1 MSVCIIHTDIVSVY
15 ISSYMG
21 RLRFTLTNIIFW
33 VVILLSCLLA
43 ENIAIFSET
52 PQSGFE
58 TLPLY
63 LLSFGIIALLIFYY
77 VLEHKRNGLTMDKI
91 LLPCLGVFGLLM
103 IITIFR
109 QGDRTFTNWDATDT
123 FSISFTFSE
132 RLLASLQV
140 VIWMMVLYAI
150 VFVYNRFRL
159 NNNSYRWIPKI
170 YLLLT
175 IAFVIIDFFY
185 EIDIISGIFNGTYL
199 GAGVQFVLGNSN
211 VWALVIFCAII
222 SALILSYK
230 RFNWY
235 YFASMICLF
244 CYLIMT
250 TSATAI
256 YIGLVVV
263 LAYPL
268 FEVFVPFKEDKKKYL
283 KRLLIYIGVVL
294 TVFAVFAICI
304 SANVP
309 LFANFWRFVDADILH
324 KDFLTITGRTDI
336 WSHIIDLLKQNP
348 SDFIF
353 GLGHQTGSQIF
364 HTYNADYMPVKSA
377 HNAVMEV
384 FLRYGLL
391 GVIVYVIMLGLVIF
405 ALVLHIRK
413 KRYRLAFI
421 YGLAF
426 LAILAHSVAE
436 STNIFTPNI
445 GGTYLGLYFA
455 LPILNTLQSKKF
467 KELKDDLSSV
477 SVKKERVPALFY
489 VFTVA
494 YVCVSILITKVIY
507 NFTNIDLFSCLV
519 ICVLL
524 VTSGLFILSI
534 INNKSLN
541 KVNEN
546 IFNHFLRR
554 LEVIKDEK

>member
-1 MSVCIIHTDIVSVY
+1 
-15 ISSYMG
+15 MG
-21 RLRFTLTNIIFW
+21 RLRFALTNIIFW
-33 VVILLSCLLA
+33 VVILLSCLLS
-43 ENIAIFSET
+43 ENYALFSEK
-52 PQSGFE
+52 PMSGFE
-58 TLPLY
+58 VFPLY
-63 LLSFGIIALLIFYY
+63 LLSFGVIALLIFYY
-77 VLEHKRNGLTMDKI
+77 VLEHKRNGLTLDKI
-91 LLPCLGVFGLLM
+91 LLPCLGVFGLIM

-109 QGDRTFTNWDATDT
+109 QGDRSFINWDGSDT

-140 VIWMMVLYAI
+140 IIWMMVLYAI
-150 VFVYNRFRL
+150 VFTYNRFRL

-170 YLLLT
+170 YLLIT
-175 IAFVIIDFFY
+175 IGFVIIDFFY
-185 EIDIISGIFNGTYL
+185 EFDIIAGIFNGTYL
-199 GAGVQFVLGNSN
+199 GAGVQFILGNQN
-211 VWALVIFCAII
+211 VWGLVIFCAIL

-256 YIGLVVV
+256 YISLVVV

-268 FEVFVPFKEDKKKYL
+268 FEVCVPFKTDKKKFL

-309 LFANFWRFVDADILH
+309 LFANFWKFVDADVLH
-324 KDFLTITGRTDI
+324 KDFLTITGRTNI

-348 SDFIF
+348 LDFIF

-364 HTYNADYMPVKSA
+364 QTYNAPYMPVKSA

-391 GVIVYVIMLGLVIF
+391 GVILYVAMLGLIIF
-405 ALVLHIRK
+405 ALVLHIKK

-426 LAILAHSVAE
+426 FAILAHSIAE

-455 LPILNTLQSKKF
+455 LPILNTLQNKKF

-477 SVKKERVPALFY
+477 SVKKEKVPAMFY
-489 VFTVA
+489 VFVVA
-494 YVCVSILITKVIY
+494 YVCASILITKVIY

-524 VTSGLFILSI
+524 LMTGLFILSI
-534 INNKSLN
+534 INSKSLN

-546 IFNHFLRR
+546 IFSHYLRR
-554 LEVIKDEK
+554 LEVTSDEK

>member
-1 MSVCIIHTDIVSVY
+1 
-15 ISSYMG
+15 MG
-21 RLRFTLTNIIFW
+21 RLRFALTNIIFW
-33 VVILLSCLLA
+33 VVILLSCLLS
-43 ENIAIFSET
+43 ENYALFSEK
-52 PQSGFE
+52 PMSGFE
-58 TLPLY
+58 VFPLY
-63 LLSFGIIALLIFYY
+63 LLSFGVIALLIFYY
-77 VLEHKRNGLTMDKI
+77 VLEHKRNGLTLDKI
-91 LLPCLGVFGLLM
+91 LLPCLGVFGLIM

-109 QGDRTFTNWDATDT
+109 QGDRSFINWDGSDT

-140 VIWMMVLYAI
+140 IIWMMVLYAI
-150 VFVYNRFRL
+150 VFTYNRFRL

-170 YLLLT
+170 YLLIT
-175 IAFVIIDFFY
+175 IGFVIVDFFY
-185 EIDIISGIFNGTYL
+185 EFDIIAGIFNGTYL
-199 GAGVQFVLGNSN
+199 GAGVQFILGNQN
-211 VWALVIFCAII
+211 VWGLVIFCGIL

-256 YIGLVVV
+256 YISLVVV

-268 FEVFVPFKEDKKKYL
+268 FEVCVPFKTDKKKFL

-309 LFANFWRFVDADILH
+309 LFANFWKFVDADVLH
-324 KDFLTITGRTDI
+324 KDFLTITGRTNI

-348 SDFIF
+348 LDFVF

-364 HTYNADYMPVKSA
+364 QTYNVSYMPVKSA

-391 GVIVYVIMLGLVIF
+391 GVIIYVAMLGLIIF
-405 ALVLHIRK
+405 ALVLHIKK

-426 LAILAHSVAE
+426 FAILAHSIAE

-477 SVKKERVPALFY
+477 TIKKEKVPAMFY
-489 VFTVA
+489 IFVVT

-524 VTSGLFILSI
+524 LMTGLFILSI
-534 INNKSLN
+534 INSKSLN
-541 KVNEN
+541 IVNEN
-546 IFNHFLRR
+546 IFSHYLRR
-554 LEVIKDEK
+554 LEVTSDEK

>member
-1 MSVCIIHTDIVSVY
+1 
-15 ISSYMG
+15 MG

-33 VVILLSCLLA
+33 VVILLSCLLS
-43 ENIAIFSET
+43 ENYALFSEK
-52 PQSGFE
+52 PMSGFE
-58 TLPLY
+58 VFPLY
-63 LLSFGIIALLIFYY
+63 LLSFGVIALLIFYY
-77 VLEHKRNGLTMDKI
+77 VLEHKRNGLTLDKI
-91 LLPCLGVFGLLM
+91 LLPCLGVFGLIM
-103 IITIFR
+103 IINIFR
-109 QGDRTFTNWDATDT
+109 QGDRSFINWDGSDT

-140 VIWMMVLYAI
+140 IIWMMVLYAI
-150 VFVYNRFRL
+150 VFTYNRFRL

-170 YLLLT
+170 YLLIT
-175 IAFVIIDFFY
+175 IGFVIIDFFY
-185 EIDIISGIFNGTYL
+185 EFDIIAGIFNGTYL
-199 GAGVQFVLGNSN
+199 GAGVQFILGNAN
-211 VWALVIFCAII
+211 VWGLVIFCAIL

-256 YIGLVVV
+256 YISFVVV

-268 FEVFVPFKEDKKKYL
+268 FEVCVPFKTDKKKFL
-283 KRLLIYIGVVL
+283 KRLLIYIGAVL
-294 TVFAVFAICI
+294 TVFLVFAICI

-309 LFANFWRFVDADILH
+309 LFANFWRFVDADVLH
-324 KDFLTITGRTDI
+324 KDFLTITGRTTI

-348 SDFIF
+348 LDFIF

-364 HTYNADYMPVKSA
+364 QTYNASYMPVKSA

-391 GVIVYVIMLGLVIF
+391 GVIIYTSMLGLIIF
-405 ALVLHIRK
+405 ALVLHIKK

-426 LAILAHSVAE
+426 FAILAHSIAE

-467 KELKDDLSSV
+467 KELKDGLSTV
-477 SVKKERVPALFY
+477 SVKKEIVPAMFY
-489 VFTVA
+489 VFLVI
-494 YVCVSILITKVIY
+494 YVCASILITKVIY
-507 NFTNIDLFSCLV
+507 NFTNIDFFSCLV

-524 VTSGLFILSI
+524 LMTGLFVLSI
-534 INNKSLN
+534 INSKSLN

-546 IFNHFLRR
+546 IFSHYLRR
-554 LEVIKDEK
+554 LEVTSDEK

>member
-1 MSVCIIHTDIVSVY
+1 
-15 ISSYMG
+15 MG
-21 RLRFTLTNIIFW
+21 RLRFALTNIIFW
-33 VVILLSCLLA
+33 VVILLSCLLS
-43 ENIAIFSET
+43 ENYALFSEK
-52 PQSGFE
+52 PMSGFE
-58 TLPLY
+58 VFPLY
-63 LLSFGIIALLIFYY
+63 LLSFGVIALLIFYY
-77 VLEHKRNGLTMDKI
+77 VLEHKRNGLTLDKI
-91 LLPCLGVFGLLM
+91 LLPCLGVFGLIM

-109 QGDRTFTNWDATDT
+109 QGDRSFINWDGSDT

-140 VIWMMVLYAI
+140 IIWMMVLYAI
-150 VFVYNRFRL
+150 LFTYNRFRL

-170 YLLLT
+170 YLLIT
-175 IAFVIIDFFY
+175 IGFVIIDFFY
-185 EIDIISGIFNGTYL
+185 EFDIIAGIFNGTYL
-199 GAGVQFVLGNSN
+199 GAGVQFILGNQN
-211 VWALVIFCAII
+211 VWGLVIFCAIL

-256 YIGLVVV
+256 YISLVVV

-268 FEVFVPFKEDKKKYL
+268 FEVCVPFKTDKKKFL

-309 LFANFWRFVDADILH
+309 LFANFWRFVDADVLH
-324 KDFLTITGRTDI
+324 KDFLTITGRTNI

-348 SDFIF
+348 LDFIF

-364 HTYNADYMPVKSA
+364 QTYNVSYMPVKSA

-391 GVIVYVIMLGLVIF
+391 GVIIYVAMLGLTIF
-405 ALVLHIRK
+405 ALVLHIKK

-426 LAILAHSVAE
+426 FAILAHSIAE

-477 SVKKERVPALFY
+477 SVKKEKVPAMFY
-489 VFTVA
+489 IFVVA

-507 NFTNIDLFSCLV
+507 NFTDIDFFSCLV

-524 VTSGLFILSI
+524 LMTGLFILSI
-534 INNKSLN
+534 INSKSLN
-541 KVNEN
+541 KVNDN
-546 IFNHFLRR
+546 IFSHYLRR
-554 LEVIKDEK
+554 LEVTGDEK

>member
-1 MSVCIIHTDIVSVY
+1 
-15 ISSYMG
+15 MG
-21 RLRFTLTNIIFW
+21 RLRFALTNIIFW
-33 VVILLSCLLA
+33 VVILLSCLLS
-43 ENIAIFSET
+43 ENYALFSEK
-52 PQSGFE
+52 PMSGFE
-58 TLPLY
+58 VFPLY
-63 LLSFGIIALLIFYY
+63 LLSFGVIALLIFYY
-77 VLEHKRNGLTMDKI
+77 VLEHKRNGLTLDKI
-91 LLPCLGVFGLLM
+91 LLPSLGAFGLIM

-109 QGDRTFTNWDATDT
+109 QSDRSFTNWDGSDT

-140 VIWMMVLYAI
+140 IIWMMVLYTI
-150 VFVYNRFRL
+150 VFTYNRFRL

-170 YLLLT
+170 YLLIT
-175 IAFVIIDFFY
+175 IGFVIIDFFY
-185 EIDIISGIFNGTYL
+185 EFDIIAGIFNGTYL
-199 GAGVQFVLGNSN
+199 GAGVQFILGNQN
-211 VWALVIFCAII
+211 VWGLVIFCAIL

-256 YIGLVVV
+256 YISLVVV

-268 FEVFVPFKEDKKKYL
+268 FEVCVPFKTDKKKFL

-309 LFANFWRFVDADILH
+309 LFANFWKFVDADVLH
-324 KDFLTITGRTDI
+324 KDFLTITGRTNI

-348 SDFIF
+348 LDFIF

-364 HTYNADYMPVKSA
+364 QTYNASYMPVKSA

-391 GVIVYVIMLGLVIF
+391 GVVIYVAMLGLIIF
-405 ALVLHIRK
+405 ALVLHIKK

-426 LAILAHSVAE
+426 FAILAHSIAE

-477 SVKKERVPALFY
+477 SVKKEKVPMMFY
-489 VFTVA
+489 VFVVA
-494 YVCVSILITKVIY
+494 YVCVSILITKAIY

-524 VTSGLFILSI
+524 LMTGLFILSI
-534 INNKSLN
+534 INSKSLN
-541 KVNEN
+541 KVNDN
-546 IFNHFLRR
+546 IFSHYLRR
-554 LEVIKDEK
+554 LEVTGDEK